1 MPGPLSG
8 VRVLELT
15 SIILGPWGAQLLGD
29 MGADVIKVESPDGD
43 PMRDVGPR
51 QNPGM
56 AAVYLN
62 VNRNKRSLVLDLKQA
77 PARDALLRLVEGSD
91 VFLHALRPPAIARLG
106 LAYEDLAPLNERLIY
121 CGTHGYSK
129 KGPYGD
135 RGAYDDLIQGGSG
148 LSALLGR
155 ATGTPA
161 YMPTV
166 MADKTSSMAVAL
178 AISMA
183 LFAREKSG
191 RGQEVEVPMFE
202 TMVAFT
208 MIEHLFGETF
218 VPALGPAGYPRTLSP
233 HRAPYETKDG
243 HIGVLPYN
251 DRQWRSFFEVVG
263 RTDMAGDERYAT
275 MASRLENID
284 SIYSELRTA
293 MATRSTA
300 DWLTDLVAANVPAT
314 AINDLDD
321 LFEDEHLKAIDFW
334 RTFEHPTEGTLRMPD
349 VFTHFSETPGGL
361 HRGPPRHGEHT
372 AEVLAEG
379 GLSGAEIAALC
390 DSGAAIQAPPHEQE

>member
-1 MPGPLSG
+1 VPGPLSG

-15 SIILGPWGAQLLGD
+15 AVILGPWGAQLLGD

-77 PARDALLRLVEGSD
+77 PARDALLRLVEGTD

-166 MADKTSSMAVAL
+166 MADKTSSMAVAM

-183 LFAREKSG
+183 LFGREKSG

-208 MIEHLFGETF
+208 MIEHLYGETF
-218 VPALGPAGYPRTLSP
+218 VPALGPTGYPRTLSP

-263 RTDMAGDERYAT
+263 RTDMASDERYAT

-300 DWLTDLVAANVPAT
+300 DWLRDLVAANIPAT

-379 GLSGAEIAALC
+379 GLSEAEIAALC
-390 DSGAAIQAPPHEQE
+390 DSGAAIQAPPPEQT